1 VPRSRRIPRPPRI
14 RYEDVAVRPLR
25 YHSRNA
31 RRLVVGLLALTA
43 VLVLGTVGYIILGI
57 NPLDAAYQTVT
68 TVTTI
73 GFREVVEFG
82 TAQKIYTMVLALVGV
97 GTVLYTLTLTLEL
110 VLEGQLGNLWG
121 RRRMQS
127 DIDKLEGHAVICGW
141 GRVGR
146 AAAEQL
152 ARAGDS
158 VVVIDRDEERLATCP
173 YPHIMGDATE
183 DDVLRAAGI
192 RSARTLVASLD
203 NDAASV
209 YVVLSARTLN
219 PDLFVIARSRT
230 DDAEPKFIRAGADR
244 VVNPQR
250 IGGNRIAA
258 FAESPYVVDFLDV
271 VMHEG
276 TNEFR
281 MADVAVVTGSTLAG
295 STVADARAREGGAA
309 VLLALRTS
317 GRFVTNPAP
326 KTVIGPGDV
335 LIVVGTD
342 DQIHDLRRQAAV
354 R

>member
-1 VPRSRRIPRPPRI
+1 VPRTPRRS
-14 RYEDVAVRPLR
+14 YEDVAVRPLQ
-25 YHSRNA
+25 YHSRNS
-31 RRLVVGLLALTA
+31 RRLVVSLAALTA
-43 VLVLGTVGYIILGI
+43 VLVLGTLGYVLLGI
-57 NPLDAAYQTVT
+57 DPLDAAYQTVT

-73 GFREVVEFG
+73 GFREVVEFDN
-82 TAQKIYTMVLALVGV
+82 AKKIYTMVLALVGV

-121 RRRMQS
+121 RRRMQR
-127 DIDKLEGHAVICGW
+127 DIDALEGHAVVCGW

-146 AAAEQL
+146 AAADQFT
-152 ARAGDS
+152 RAGEK
-158 VVVIDRDEERLATCP
+158 VVVVDKDEERLATCP
-173 YPHIMGDATE
+173 YPHVLGDAT
-183 DDVLRAAGI
+183 DDEVLRAAGI
-192 RSARTLVASLD
+192 RTARTLVASLD
-203 NDAASV
+203 NDAGSV

-230 DDAEPKFIRAGADR
+230 DDAEPKFVRAGADR

-281 MADVAVVTGSTLAG
+281 LADVEVRPGSALAG
-295 STVADARAREGGAA
+295 STVADTRAREGGAA
-309 VLLALRTS
+309 VLLALRTG
-317 GRFVTNPAP
+317 GRFVTNPEP
-326 KTVIGPGDV
+326 TTVVTPGDI

-342 DQIHDLRRQAAV
+342 QQLQDLRRQAGTS
-354 R
+354 

>member
-1 VPRSRRIPRPPRI
+1 MPRSSRRN
-14 RYEDVAVRPLR
+14 YEHVAVRPLS
-25 YHSRNA
+25 YHSRNT
-31 RRLVVGLLALTA
+31 RRLVIALLALSA
-43 VLVLGTVGYIILGI
+43 VLVVGTLGYIALGI
-57 NPLDAAYQTVT
+57 NALDAAYQTVT

-73 GFREVVEFG
+73 GFREVVEFD
-82 TAQKIYTMVLALVGV
+82 TAQKVYTMVLALVGV

-121 RRRMQS
+121 RRRMQN
-127 DIDKLEGHAVICGW
+127 DIDGLEGHAVVCGW

-146 AAAEQL
+146 AAADQI
-152 ARAGDS
+152 ARTGVR
-158 VVVIDRDEERLATCP
+158 VVVVDRDEDRLATCP
-173 YPHIMGDATE
+173 YPHVLGDATV
-183 DDVLRAAGI
+183 DDVLRTAGI
-192 RSARTLVASLD
+192 RTAHTLVASLD
-203 NDAASV
+203 NDAGSV

-230 DDAEPKFIRAGADR
+230 DDAEPKFVRAGADR

-281 MADVAVVTGSTLAG
+281 LADVEVHDSSPLSG

-317 GRFVTNPAP
+317 GHFVTNPTP
-326 KTVIGPGDV
+326 TTVIGPGDV

-342 DQIHDLRRQAAV
+342 EQIRDLRRQAGES
-354 R
+354 